1 MDGVDYAKM
10 NNYARYNDGMTPL
23 YGNAALEGYRMRDP
37 DHAEY
42 PNADFRAAMLKDT
55 KPYTRAGIGLSGG
68 SSAVRYNAHFGYA
81 GEGDIYRLG
90 AVSDYNRLNVHTN
103 IDASITRRLRARV
116 SFFGG
121 MTFRRSPKYGY
132 GTSNDDAPATGISV
146 TLQKNIRSTALKS
159 IRAIVQGRIQR
170 HCTSTVRVIYTVC
183 HFLKKYYDAARTD
196 R

>member
-1 MDGVDYAKM
+1 MGVGVDYAKM

-68 SSAVRYNAHFGYA
+68 GSAVRYNAHFGYA

-103 IDASITRRLRARV
+103 IDASITRRLRAV
-116 SFFGG
+116 
-121 MTFRRSPKYGY
+121 
-132 GTSNDDAPATGISV
+132 
-146 TLQKNIRSTALKS
+146 
-159 IRAIVQGRIQR
+159 
-170 HCTSTVRVIYTVC
+170 
-183 HFLKKYYDAARTD
+183 
-196 R
+196 